1 MTIPALSPMNPTD
14 AAVPFTFDFS
24 NLLAT
29 GDRIADVVGVTA
41 TSASLSASLTVGTG
55 EVVDGAT
62 PGCAVQFTLG
72 SGTTGTTYVVTA
84 EIVTVNGVQLARSAF
99 VPVGVV

>member
-29 GDRIADVVGVTA
+29 GDRIANVVGITA
-41 TSASLSASLTVGTG
+41 IPASLTASAGQVI
-55 EVVDGAT
+55 DGAT

-84 EIVTVNGVQLARSAF
+84 EIVTVNGVQLARSAY
-99 VPVGVV
+99 VPVGMV